1 MNESRDGFCQRT
13 GSGRS
18 FHIAG
23 PKIEKAWEPTVE
35 SLVRG
40 IWRLRVSE
48 TEQKSTRQKT
58 LTEITRCS
66 ARDTFTAESVYLV
79 LNSLLDWEPVEKWKQ
94 RSDVVSFTLLLVT
107 GEQHRIFF

>member
-1 MNESRDGFCQRT
+1 MERAWYEESQR
-13 GSGRS
+13 
-18 FHIAG
+18 
-23 PKIEKAWEPTVE
+23 
-35 SLVRG
+35 
-40 IWRLRVSE
+40 RLRVSE
-48 TEQKSTRQKT
+48 TERKSTVGWVKFKT
-58 LTEITRCS
+58 VTEIRRNS